1 MQDKRQTAGQDV
13 KRSPAESFRPAG
25 PDDTPVTQFGALCW
39 RQGEDGVQVLLV
51 TSRDTGRWIIPKG
64 WPILGLRPEETA
76 AREAWEEAGVRGVAS
91 SCALGAY
98 TYDKV
103 VDRLANPPVTM
114 PCVVAVYAL
123 NVALRDRDFP
133 EADERRHKW
142 MSRKKAARK
151 VDEPELAAL
160 IAAFEPDV
168 PGRA

>member
-1 MQDKRQTAGQDV
+1 MQDKGQTTGQDV

-25 PDDTPVTQFGALCW
+25 TESGPATQYGALCW
-39 RQGEDGVQVLLV
+39 RQGEDGPQVLLV

-64 WPILGLRPEETA
+64 WPMPGLQPEETA

-91 SCALGAY
+91 SRALGVY

-103 VDRLANPPVTM
+103 IDRQATPPVSV
-114 PCVVAVYAL
+114 PCVVAVYPVNA
-123 NVALRDRDFP
+123 VSRDRNFP

-160 IAAFEPDV
+160 IAGFEPDV
-168 PGRA
+168 S